1 MFTKI
6 ITCFG
11 IFILVTAFDFRH
23 IYENANIWYKVSD
36 DPLSPGKIVALDM
49 DRGYSECNS
58 ETIFI
63 VMNEVETGDEIVVV
77 FPNGGYWSAPSV
89 DSMSVEIQKHF
100 GQLEKD
106 LRK

>member
-1 MFTKI
+1 MSIKYVAFCCI
-6 ITCFG
+6 VILCF
-11 IFILVTAFDFRH
+11 AFDFRN
-23 IYENANIWYKVSD
+23 IYENANVWYKVSD
-36 DPLSPGKIVALDM
+36 DSLSPGKIVALDM

-63 VMNEVETGDEIVVV
+63 VMNEVGTGDEIVVV
-77 FPNGGYWSAPSV
+77 FPNGGYWTAPSV